1 MIKSQKSLF
10 QLDEDVTYL
19 NCAYMGP
26 ILRKV
31 EEIGKQSISAK
42 LNPSDIGVEDFF
54 YPTESLRIEYAAM
67 INCSEPNR
75 VVTIPSVSYG
85 VANAVNNLTIPSGSK
100 IIIVGEQFPSNAYP
114 WFRAADT
121 NGAHVEIISAPDT
134 LQDRGKIWNETLL
147 NTIDQSTSVVALPIC
162 HWADGTL
169 YDLSAIRQK
178 TNLYGAA
185 LIIDGTQSVGALP
198 FDWEEVQ
205 PDALIC
211 AGYKWML
218 GGYSLGLACYGPIFD
233 GGIPIEEN
241 WINRK
246 NSEDFAGL
254 VEYEDQ
260 YQPGALRYEVGEHS
274 NFILLPMLLESLKQ
288 IRTWGLENI
297 QEYCKEV
304 TADAI
309 ERLRKGGYWIENEMY
324 RGHHLFGIRIP
335 ASINIGE
342 VKQELTRAK
351 IFVSYRGDSIRVAPH
366 LYNTKDDLQKLADC
380 LLTLLK

>member
-1 MIKSQKSLF
+1 MIESQKSQF
-10 QLDEDVTYL
+10 QLDEEVTYL

-42 LNPSDIGVEDFF
+42 LNPSDISVEDFF
-54 YPTESLRIEYAAM
+54 NPTEDLRKEYAEL

-75 VVTIPSVSYG
+75 IVTIPSVSYG
-85 VANAVNNLTIPSGSK
+85 IANVVNNLLIPSGSK

-114 WFRAADT
+114 WFRAADA
-121 NGAHVEIISAPDT
+121 NGAKVEIISAPDT
-134 LQDRGKIWNETLL
+134 LQHRGRIWNEKIL
-147 NTIDQSTSVVALPIC
+147 NAINENTSVVALPIC

-169 YDLSAIRQK
+169 YDISAIRQK
-178 TNLYGAA
+178 TNLYGTA

-218 GGYSLGLACYGPIFD
+218 GGYSLGLACYGPKFD
-233 GGIPIEEN
+233 NGVPIEEN

-274 NFILLPMLLESLKQ
+274 NFILLPMLLESLRQ
-288 IRTWGLENI
+288 IRTWGPENI
-297 QEYCKEV
+297 QEYCKEI

-309 ERLRKGGYWIENEMY
+309 ERLRQGGYWIENEMY
-324 RGHHLFGIRIP
+324 RGYHLFGIRIP
-335 ASINIGE
+335 DGIKIGDI
-342 VKQELTRAK
+342 KNELTSTK
-351 IFVSYRGDSIRVAPH
+351 IFVSYRGTSIRVAPY
-366 LYNTKDDLQKLADC
+366 LYNTKEDLQKLADC
-380 LLTLLK
+380 LLKLI